1 MKYSFVALV
10 GLFSLVA
17 AQDEKDHYL
26 RVGGSSDSESNIDID
41 SESNI
46 HSRISKFLDLG
57 ESNCHAMT
65 SQSACNAATDN
76 DTKAS
81 CVWCKCSAVP
91 SVCVSPEESKSLPPG
106 VFECDADDADIRQE
120 EEGLVFDFGRQ
131 DGSILQLRE
140 KINEK
145 GSAEGEFCDASSK
158 SISGYMDLK
167 GSKVGYV
174 ISYLLDL
181 LAVNSTQRNETKRN
195 GDSEHAKNF

>member
-1 MKYSFVALV
+1 MKYSFVALM

-26 RVGGSSDSESNIDID
+26 RVGGSSDSDSD
-41 SESNI
+41 SESHI
-46 HSRISKFLDLG
+46 HGRISKFLELG

-65 SQSACNAATDN
+65 SQSDCAAATDD
-76 DTKAS
+76 DTKES

-106 VFECDADDADIRQE
+106 VFECDAADGQE
-120 EEGLVFDFGRQ
+120 EEEEVVEGLVFDFGRQ

-167 GSKVGYV
+167 GSKVGYL
-174 ISYLLDL
+174 ISYLLHL
-181 LAVNSTQRNETKRN
+181 LAVNEKS
-195 GDSEHAKNF
+195 AW